1 MMTFDVPTEL
11 KTAKAKIDISKL
23 KQILQKT

>member
-1 MMTFDVPTEL
+1 MMTLDAPTGL